1 MPAIDKLFE
10 DKEFG
15 PVRVMRNRLSR
26 RIGLKVRG
34 RPGKYGER
42 ISVTVPYLMRY
53 QDGLDFMDR
62 RRDWVRNVLRE
73 QDEAAGKA
81 AADGR
86 AMISVRDG
94 LPVHTLVSDILFR
107 ADPELSGK
115 VTVRGSMEDGRLT
128 RTIRFPAEWLGAGGS
143 VSDRARSEMLKE
155 VLAGILRKDAR
166 PYLAARLAELAERY
180 GFRYRRMTVKHNL
193 SNWGSCSSLGNINL
207 NLNLIRL
214 PKPLCDYVLLH
225 ELCHLRE
232 RNHGPAF
239 HSILGSLC
247 RDNLARLAAEGCQEA
262 STYLS
267 SPDPEGALRKAV
279 AGWMIF

>member
-15 PVRVMRNRLSR
+15 IVRVTRNSRSR

-34 RPGKYGER
+34 RSGKYGER

-62 RRDWVRNVLRE
+62 RRDWVRNALQK
-73 QDEAAGKA
+73 QDETAGKA
-81 AADGR
+81 AGEGR
-86 AMISVRDG
+86 ALISVRDG
-94 LPVHTLVSDILFR
+94 LPVHTLVADILFR
-107 ADPELSGK
+107 ADPGLSGK
-115 VTVRGSMEDGRLT
+115 VTVRGSMEEGRLT
-128 RTIRFPAEWLGAGGS
+128 RTIRFPAGWLGADGS
-143 VSDRARSEMLKE
+143 VSDRVRSEMLKE
-155 VLAGILRKDAR
+155 VLAGVLRKDAR
-166 PYLAARLAELAERY
+166 PYLATRLAELAERY

-214 PKPLCDYVLLH
+214 PKPLGDYVLLH

-239 HSILGSLC
+239 HSILGELC
-247 RDNLARLAAEGCQEA
+247 RDNLARLASEGCAEA
-262 STYLS
+262 SRYLPL
-267 SPDPEGALRKAV
+267 PDPEVALRKAV
-279 AGWMIF
+279 AGWVIF